1 MKLPIQR
8 RLVLARHLFVIDL
21 HPEFFQPLDT
31 VANFLRR
38 LRQLGA
44 RPLDI
49 RGVLPDLIQSGKFP
63 PPWPHF

>member
-1 MKLPIQR
+1 
-8 RLVLARHLFVIDL
+8 
-21 HPEFFQPLDT
+21 
-31 VANFLRR
+31 